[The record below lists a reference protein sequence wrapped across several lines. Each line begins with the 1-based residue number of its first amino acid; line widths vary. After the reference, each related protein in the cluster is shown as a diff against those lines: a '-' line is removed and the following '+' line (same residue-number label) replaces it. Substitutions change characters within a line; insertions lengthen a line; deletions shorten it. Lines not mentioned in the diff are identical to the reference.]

1 MAAELSAEC
10 EGRDQDSLKLEPGK
24 GDRGAR
30 EVGQRGDRS
39 VAALSRSFPA
49 EPCTRPRGQISKTGV
64 LVLEAGGTHKTIR
77 GAEFCGLGCLAK
89 VWGSCRSTC
98 PSPGV

>member
-10 EGRDQDSLKLEPGK
+10 EGRDQGSLKLEPGK
-24 GDRGAR
+24 GDWGAR
-30 EVGQRGDRS
+30 EAGRGRDSS

-64 LVLEAGGTHKTIR
+64 LALEAGGTHETIR
-77 GAEFCGLGCLAK
+77 GPSSV
-89 VWGSCRSTC
+89 VWA
-98 PSPGV
+98 V